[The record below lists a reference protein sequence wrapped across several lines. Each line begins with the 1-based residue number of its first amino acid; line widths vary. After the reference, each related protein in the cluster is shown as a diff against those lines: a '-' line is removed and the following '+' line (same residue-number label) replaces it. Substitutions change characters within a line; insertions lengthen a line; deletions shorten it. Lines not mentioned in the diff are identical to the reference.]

1 MVGIANGKD
10 NVDPAMSSLLVRG
23 VSVLDVA
30 TGDTVVQDVGIA
42 DGVVVEPAA
51 TGDAPT
57 VVDGSGLTMM
67 FGLWDCHAHPGSL
80 MYDPSGQGF
89 FEGPAEWTVR
99 AGANLMAAA
108 RMGVTGVRA
117 VAEANR
123 IDIAWSKAFAGGSYP
138 GPRVKAAGAG
148 LRTTGGHGTAFPRR
162 PVEVE
167 WEWAVDGADAMLRAA
182 RALIEQGVDWIKLML
197 TGGLYS
203 EHESVDDPQF
213 TPAELD
219 AVMTAAN
226 GRGVPVAA
234 HCGSGRVAEMF
245 ARAGGR
251 SIEHGYA
258 LDEAAAA
265 GDGRARHLAGP
276 DDRCHP
282 RHRHDDRRRL
292 ARTRAGQG
300 GRLRRPARRSPAF
313 VSRRRRPDR
322 HRRRPQPHRAA
333 LARRATDAGTRWDGQ
348 ALGAA
353 SRHHRWS
360 RPQRSGGAHRPV
372 PGAAADLI
380 LVDGDPLAD
389 PMALRNPVGVITF
402 GRLIVDPTVGRTD
415 KFGAV
420 GRTDK
425 MGTVGG
431 TDKFGTVGR
440 TDKTSTVGPTD
451 EMGTVGGTDKTSAI
465 GPVG

>member
-1 MVGIANGKD
+1 
-10 NVDPAMSSLLVRG
+10 MSSLLVRG

-30 TGDTVVQDVGIA
+30 TGDTVVEDVGIA

-51 TGDAPT
+51 TADTPT

-251 SIEHGYA
+251 SVEHGYA
-258 LDEAAAA
+258 LDEAAAVVMAEHGTWLVPTIGVTHDTDMMTADGWPEHARARAIASATRHAEALRSCLAA
-265 GDGRARHLAGP
+265 GVRIATGADLNPIGPRLHDELRMLELAGMDRLSVLRAATTGGRALNG
-276 DDRCHP
+276 
-282 RHRHDDRRRL
+282 
-292 ARTRAGQG
+292 
-300 GRLRRPARRSPAF
+300 
-313 VSRRRRPDR
+313 
-322 HRRRPQPHRAA
+322 
-333 LARRATDAGTRWDGQ
+333 
-348 ALGAA
+348 LGE
-353 SRHHRWS
+353 HT
-360 RPQRSGGAHRPV
+360 RPV

-380 LVDGDPLAD
+380 LIDGDPLAD
-389 PMALRNPVGVITF
+389 PTALRNPVGVITF
-402 GRLIVDPTVGRTD
+402 GRLIVDPAVAMIRHRRSNRHNQTQSVEPWRAPLAGGGSPSVRTD
-415 KFGAV
+415 ESD
-420 GRTDK
+420 GRD
-425 MGTVGG
+425 
-431 TDKFGTVGR
+431 GR
-440 TDKTSTVGPTD
+440 
-451 EMGTVGGTDKTSAI
+451 
-465 GPVG
+465 